1 MFSVDVKTVML
12 SYFMTNALCTGVTF
26 LIWLQ
31 YRRHFS
37 GIGQWL
43 SSCMLQTAALLMLT
57 MRGQISDCW
66 SMIVSNIIMIYGQI
80 LMLRGLGLFCRQPV
94 KNGHNLVLL
103 LVFAGVQTYFS
114 IIKPDLVSRI
124 INISAALSIVSWQ
137 SAWLLFTRND
147 KSMRS
152 VYRTTGIL
160 FSLVIV
166 LSLLRTAN
174 TIVNPPEETF
184 FLKGNPTDLA
194 IMFSYQALF
203 ILLTFSLINMIS
215 RRLFREVQDKYSLYR
230 QMFTG
235 HSAIQFLI
243 EPESGAIV
251 EANPAAVQFYGYTEE
266 QLKQMSIDQINTL
279 PREHV
284 FKLRQQA
291 RERNTSYF
299 LFPHRL
305 ASGEVRQVEVY
316 SAPIVVHEQTL
327 LYSIIH
333 DVSKRQEAEKALA
346 QKITQ
351 LKANLENTPNVGIQW
366 FDEDGRIIYWN
377 QASERIFGASAQQ
390 VMGKKITELVEANE
404 KIEEVEEFLKLLAE
418 AKRTGEPCGPRE
430 LGFRHP
436 SGIMGTTVV
445 TLFQIPLDED
455 KRGFVSMNVDITA
468 QKQAEKER
476 QKLEQHLSQ
485 MQKLDSIGVLAGGIA
500 HDFNNLLAGIFGYID
515 VARMSSK
522 DASLNDVLA
531 KAMQAIDRARGLTQ
545 QLLTF
550 AKGGAPVKKVE
561 PLFPTL
567 KEAALFA
574 LSGSNVSCSFKIE
587 DKLWLCN
594 YDRNQL
600 GQVIDNLVLN
610 AQQAMPAGGQ
620 IIITARNVAAR
631 TPPLPSLGPGNYVE
645 IAVKDHGIGIP
656 ADLLSRIF
664 DPYFTTKA
672 KGHGLGLSTCYSII
686 SRHGGGFDVTSEPGK
701 GSTFAFFLP
710 AVHDAELISK
720 EDRADDHHGTG
731 KFIIMDDEEMVR
743 EIAGIMIESFGYQKV
758 LFDDGSKA
766 VDYFARATA
775 DGLPVAGM
783 IFDLTIPG
791 GMGGLAA
798 QAAIRKISTATPIFV
813 ASGYSEDPVMAE
825 PEKHGFTASISKPF
839 RRNELAAM
847 LNRSIKPAGKD

>member
-12 SYFMTNALCTGVTF
+12 SYFMTNALCTGVNF

-37 GIGQWL
+37 GIGHWF
-43 SSCMLQTAALLMLT
+43 SSCILQTIALLLIT
-57 MRGQISDCW
+57 MRGQVSDFW
-66 SMIVSNIIMIYGQI
+66 SMVASNIIMMYGQI
-80 LMLRGLGLFCRQPV
+80 LMFRGLTLFCRQPV
-94 KNGHNLVLL
+94 KNWHNQALL

-114 IIKPDLVSRI
+114 IIKPDLVARI
-124 INISAALSIVSWQ
+124 INISAVLSLVSWQ
-137 SAWLLFTRND
+137 SAWLLFTRDD

-152 VYRTTGIL
+152 VYRTTGML
-160 FSLVIV
+160 FALVII
-166 LSLLRTAN
+166 LSLLRTVN
-174 TIVNPPEETF
+174 TVINPPEENF
-184 FLKGNPTDLA
+184 FLKSNPTDLV

-215 RRLFREVQDKYSLYR
+215 RSLFREAQEKYSLYR
-230 QMFTG
+230 QMFAG
-235 HSAIQFLI
+235 HSAIQLLI

-251 EANPAAVQFYGYTEE
+251 EANPAAVHFYGYTEE
-266 QLKQMSIDQINTL
+266 QLKQMTIDQINTL
-279 PREHV
+279 PQEYV
-284 FKLRQQA
+284 LKLRQQA

-305 ASGEVRQVEVY
+305 ASSEIRQVEVY

-333 DVSKRQEAEKALA
+333 DVSKRQKAEKALA

-377 QASERIFGASAQQ
+377 RASEKIFGASAEQ
-390 VMGKKITELVEANE
+390 VMGKKITDLVDAN
-404 KIEEVEEFLKLLAE
+404 EEVEEFLKLFAE
-418 AKRTGEPCGPRE
+418 AKRTGKPCGPRE
-430 LGFRHP
+430 LEFVYP
-436 SGIMGTTVV
+436 SGIKGTTVV

-515 VARMSSK
+515 LACISAK
-522 DASLNDVLA
+522 DETINDLLA

-574 LSGSNVSCSFKIE
+574 LSGSNVSCVFDIE
-587 DKLWLCN
+587 EKLWLCN
-594 YDRNQL
+594 YDRNQI

-610 AQQAMPAGGQ
+610 AQQAMPGGGQ
-620 IIITARNVAAR
+620 ITITARNIAAS
-631 TPPLPSLGPGNYVE
+631 TPPLPSLGPGNYIK

-656 ADLLSRIF
+656 ADFITRIF
-664 DPYFTTKA
+664 DPYFTTKS
-672 KGHGLGLSTCYSII
+672 KGHGLGLSTCYSIV

-701 GSTFAFFLP
+701 GSNFTFFLP
-710 AVHDAELISK
+710 AAHNAVAISK
-720 EDRADDHHGTG
+720 ETKAEDHHGSGT
-731 KFIIMDDEEMVR
+731 FVIMDDEEIVR
-743 EIAGIMIESFGYQKV
+743 EMAGIMIESFGYQKV
-758 LFDDGSKA
+758 LFDDGSKT
-766 VDYFARATA
+766 VDYFARETA
-775 DGLPVAGM
+775 SGRKIAGM

-791 GMGGLAA
+791 GMGGLEA
-798 QAAIRKISTATPIFV
+798 QAAIRRISATTPIFV

-825 PEKHGFTASISKPF
+825 PEKYGFTASISKPF
-839 RRNELAAM
+839 KRNELAAM
-847 LNRSIKPAGKD
+847 LNRSIKTTDQD

>member
-1 MFSVDVKTVML
+1 MFSVDVKTVMF
-12 SYFMTNALCTGVTF
+12 SYFMTNALCTGVNF

-37 GIGQWL
+37 GIGHWL
-43 SSCMLQTAALLMLT
+43 SSCILQTTALLLIT
-57 MRGQISDCW
+57 MRGHVSDFW
-66 SMIVSNIIMIYGQI
+66 SMIASNIIMMYGQI
-80 LMLRGLGLFCRQPV
+80 LMLRGLALFCRQPL
-94 KNGHNLVLL
+94 KNWHNQVLL
-103 LVFAGVQTYFS
+103 LIFAGIQTYFS
-114 IIKPDLVSRI
+114 IVKPDLVARI
-124 INISAALSIVSWQ
+124 INISAALSLVSWQ

-147 KSMRS
+147 NSMRS

-160 FSLVIV
+160 FSLVIA
-166 LSLLRTAN
+166 LSLLRTVN
-174 TIVNPPEETF
+174 TVVNPPEANF
-184 FLKGNPTDLA
+184 FLKSNPTDLA

-215 RRLFREVQDKYSLYR
+215 RSLFREAQDKYSLYR

-243 EPESGAIV
+243 EPETGTIV
-251 EANPAAVQFYGYTEE
+251 EANPAAVHFYGYTEE
-266 QLKQMSIDQINTL
+266 QLRQMSIDQINTL
-279 PREHV
+279 PQEHA
-284 FKLRQQA
+284 FKLRLQA
-291 RERNTSYF
+291 REKNASYF

-305 ASGEVRQVEVY
+305 ASGEVRHVEVY
-316 SAPIVVHEQTL
+316 SAPIVVHERTL

-351 LKANLENTPNVGIQW
+351 LKASLENTPNVGIQW
-366 FDEDGRIIYWN
+366 FDEDSRIIYWN
-377 QASERIFGASAQQ
+377 QASEKIFGTSAQQ
-390 VMGKKITELVEANE
+390 VLGKKITELIEANGT
-404 KIEEVEEFLKLLAE
+404 IEEADEFLKLLAE
-418 AKRTGEPCGPRE
+418 AKRTGKPCGPIE

-436 SGIMGTTVV
+436 SGIQGTVV
-445 TLFQIPLDED
+445 TTLFQIPLDED
-455 KRGFVSMNVDITA
+455 KRGFVSMNVDITP

-515 VARMSSK
+515 LACISAK
-522 DASLNDVLA
+522 DDTVNDLLA

-550 AKGGAPVKKVE
+550 AKGGAPVKKIE
-561 PLFPTL
+561 PLFPAL

-574 LSGSNVSCSFKIE
+574 LSGSNVSCVFDIE
-587 DKLWLCN
+587 KNLWLCN

-610 AQQAMPAGGQ
+610 AQQAMPTGGQ
-620 IIITARNVAAR
+620 ITITARNVAAR
-631 TPPLPSLGPGNYVE
+631 TPPLPSLAPGNYIE

-664 DPYFTTKA
+664 DPYFTTKS
-672 KGHGLGLSTCYSII
+672 KGHGLGLATCYSII

-710 AVHDAELISK
+710 AARDADFVSRENK
-720 EDRADDHHGTG
+720 ADDHHGTG
-731 KFIIMDDEEMVR
+731 KFIIMDDEKMVR
-743 EIAGIMIESFGYQKV
+743 EIAGVMIESFGYQKV
-758 LFDDGSKA
+758 LFDDGGKA
-766 VDYFARATA
+766 VDYFAQATA
-775 DGLPVAGM
+775 DGLDVAGM

-798 QAAIRKISTATPIFV
+798 QAAIRKISATIPIFV

-825 PEKHGFTASISKPF
+825 PEKYGFTASISKPF
-839 RRNELAAM
+839 KRSELAAM
-847 LNRSIKPAGKD
+847 LNRSLKSADKG